1 MTKIFAALLMMVII
15 AIPVLLIILTIRAFM
30 RKSVIPI
37 AIATG
42 VCFASLLPLTILG
55 TLTDPATWCEHERE
69 IVSTTQPTCTQQGKI
84 IEYCSECDTEVTSY
98 IDKISHN
105 YQFSETVE
113 ATCTQPGYTLEK
125 CTMCS
130 ATQKTKTKKIDHSW
144 VTETVEATCTE
155 EGYTL
160 EKCRNCSATGKKS
173 RISKLNHDMKEVSRV
188 ESTVEVEG
196 KVVYRCKMCQ
206 YEETRAIEKLPPPSY
221 IEGVT
226 YGEIYKAYKANEL
239 RADDLYKNN
248 RYRITAQINGI
259 ETDGLFNLTGG
270 ATLTMLIRVDNTR
283 VFFFAEFE
291 KDQEEALKKVNVG
304 DTITF
309 EGECLN
315 AASWVDCKL
324 IIK

>member
-69 IVSTTQPTCTQQGKI
+69 IVSTAQPTCTQQGKI
-84 IEYCSECDTEVTSY
+84 IEYGGECDTEVTSY

-105 YQFSETVE
+105 YQFS
-113 ATCTQPGYTLEK
+113 
-125 CTMCS
+125 
-130 ATQKTKTKKIDHSW
+130 
-144 VTETVEATCTE
+144 ETVEATCTE

-206 YEETRAIEKLPPPSY
+206 YEETRAIDKLPPPSY

-270 ATLTMLIRVDNTR
+270 ATLTMLIRVDNTY
-283 VFFFAEFE
+283 VYFFAEFE